1 MVEISKLLPVL
12 ASLAAL
18 TLPFPA
24 AASPEPAELADH
36 LSRSQALYYGSWRCP
51 ACMTQTELF
60 GDAANKLPYVECAKP
75 KELPIQAAACKTA
88 KIRAYP
94 TWILENGE
102 RREGVQTLEQ
112 LKVWASM
119 PARP

>member
-1 MVEISKLLPVL
+1 MVEINKLLPVL
-12 ASLAAL
+12 ASLAAFA
-18 TLPFPA
+18 LPFPVP
-24 AASPEPAELADH
+24 ASPGATDLAEH
-36 LSRSQALYYGSWRCP
+36 LKTSKALYYGSWRCP
-51 ACMTQTELF
+51 ACNTQSKLF
-60 GDAANKLPYVECAKP
+60 GDAANKLPYVECEKP

-88 KIRAYP
+88 EIRAYP

-112 LKVWASM
+112 LKVWTSM

>member
-1 MVEISKLLPVL
+1 MGELSKLLPVL

-18 TLPFPA
+18 ALPFHA
-24 AASPEPAELADH
+24 EASPDPAELADH
-36 LSRSQALYYGSWRCP
+36 LSTSKALYYGSWRCP
-51 ACMTQTELF
+51 ACRAQTELF
-60 GDAANKLPYVECAKP
+60 GDAANKLPYVECGKP
-75 KELPIQAAACKTA
+75 KDLPIQGAACQTA

-112 LKVWASM
+112 LEAWTSM

>member
-18 TLPFPA
+18 ALPFPA
-24 AASPEPAELADH
+24 AAAPNPTDLANH
-36 LSRSQALYYGSWRCP
+36 LSTSKALYYGSWRCP
-51 ACMTQTELF
+51 ACITQTRLF
-60 GDAANKLPYVECAKP
+60 GDAANTLPYVECAKP

-88 KIRAYP
+88 EIRAYP

-112 LKVWASM
+112 LKAWTSM

>member
-1 MVEISKLLPVL
+1 MVEISKLLPLL
-12 ASLAAL
+12 ASLAAI

-36 LSRSQALYYGSWRCP
+36 LSRSKALYYGSWRCP

-75 KELPIQAAACKTA
+75 KELPIQAAACQTA